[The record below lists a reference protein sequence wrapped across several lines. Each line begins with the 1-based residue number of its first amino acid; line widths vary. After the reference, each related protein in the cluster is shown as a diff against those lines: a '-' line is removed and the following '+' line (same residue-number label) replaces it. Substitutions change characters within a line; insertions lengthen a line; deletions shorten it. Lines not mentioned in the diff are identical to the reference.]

1 MNPGYKIS
9 GRYEIIRSLG
19 EGGMANVYLA
29 HDLILDRDVSV
40 KLLRLDLR
48 DDEKTKKRFQR
59 EALAATQLS
68 NDHIVGVYDVGEEQG
83 LQYMVM
89 EYVEGTD
96 LEAYIKKNFPIP
108 YQQVIDIMA
117 QILEAVEDAH
127 EHNIIHRD
135 LKPQNVL
142 IDNHQQIKITDFGIA
157 VVAENSMTQT
167 NTIMGS
173 VHYLSPEQ
181 ARGGIT
187 TNKSDIYSLGIM
199 LYEMLTGKVPFEG
212 ETAVSIA
219 LKHYQEETPSVR
231 EFDPRIPQALENV
244 VLKATSKAP
253 SDRYQTADAMRED
266 LATSLSSARAGE
278 KKFAPKSDDH
288 GETKVLSA
296 ADLEKAENGV
306 KIDDSTPEPDK
317 KSKKKRR
324 RKRWLWLIPLVL
336 IIGVVVWI
344 ALMPARQVIPDVSGM
359 TESAAKSALEKK
371 NLSVGTVTTKHS
383 DTIKK
388 DLVISSSPKAERK
401 VKAKSKVNLVI
412 SSGVKKVEIQ
422 NYVGQSYNSTAAKL
436 RKLGITVKKTTMSSN
451 DFGSGK
457 IMSQSVKSGTK
468 VKASDTTITLKVST
482 GKTKITLPSFTG
494 KTLAEVQEYANQ
506 NDLKVSSTEETS
518 KTVSDGSV
526 ISQSPSAGSTLTAGD
541 TISVVVAKNSTKT
554 ATETVS
560 VPFDSSNSKTENT
573 IQIYLQDSN
582 NNISDV
588 SQTFTITSTQSVTLT
603 LTLNNDDKGAY
614 KIVSDGNTIAS
625 KNNITGS

>member
-1 MNPGYKIS
+1 MNPGYKLS

-96 LEAYIKKNFPIP
+96 LEAYIKNNFPIP
-108 YQQVIDIMA
+108 YQQVIDIMS

-127 EHNIIHRD
+127 QHNIIHRD

-142 IDNHQQIKITDFGIA
+142 IDNDLQAKITDFGIA
-157 VVAENSMTQT
+157 AVAENSMTQT

-187 TNKSDIYSLGIM
+187 TSKSDIYSLGII

-219 LKHYQEETPSVR
+219 LKHYQEATPSVR
-231 EFDPRIPQALENV
+231 DFDPRIPQALENV

-253 SDRYQTADAMRED
+253 SDRYVSADAMRND
-266 LATSLSSARAGE
+266 LATALSSSRAGE
-278 KKFAPKSDDH
+278 NKFTPKVNDH
-288 GETKVLSA
+288 GETKVMSPL
-296 ADLEKAENGV
+296 DINQT
-306 KIDDSTPEPDK
+306 IDEQKQTSEPTSK
-317 KSKKKRR
+317 TGKSKKKNRK
-324 RKRWLWLIPLVL
+324 KRWLWLIPIVL
-336 IIGVVVWI
+336 IIGIIVWLI
-344 ALMPARQVIPDVSGM
+344 LIPGRQVVPDVTGM
-359 TESAAKSALEKK
+359 TENQAESALEKK
-371 NLSVGTVTTKHS
+371 NLSVGTVTKKNS

-388 DLVISSSPKAERK
+388 NLVISSTPKAELK
-401 VKAKSKVNLVI
+401 VKAKTKVNLVI
-412 SSGVKKVEIQ
+412 SSGVKKVKIE
-422 NYVGQSYNSTAAKL
+422 NYIGQSYATTAANL
-436 RKLGITVKKTTMSSN
+436 RKKGITVKKTTTHSN
-451 DFGSGK
+451 DFASGK
-457 IMSQSVKSGTK
+457 VMSQSIKSGAK
-468 VKASDTTITLKVST
+468 VTASKTTITLKVSS
-482 GKTKITLPSFTG
+482 GEKKITLPDFTG
-494 KTLAEVQEYANQ
+494 KKLADVQSYADQ
-506 NDLKVSSTEETS
+506 NDLKVSSTEQTS
-518 KTVSDGSV
+518 KTVTAGDV
-526 ISQSPSAGSTLTAGD
+526 ISQTPASGATLTAGD
-541 TISVVVAKNSTKT
+541 TISVVVAKEETKT
-554 ATETVS
+554 ATEVVS
-560 VPFDSSNSKTENT
+560 IPFDNSNNKTENV
-573 IQIYLQDSN
+573 IQVYLQDSN
-582 NNISDV
+582 NEITNE
-588 SQTFTITSTQSVTLT
+588 SQKFTITSTQSVTLNFT
-603 LTLNNDDKGAY
+603 LDNGDTGAY
-614 KIVSDGNTIAS
+614 KIVQDGVVIAS

>member
-96 LEAYIKKNFPIP
+96 LEAYIKNNFPIP

-157 VVAENSMTQT
+157 AVAENSMTQT

-266 LATSLSSARAGE
+266 LATSLSSARADE

-371 NLSVGTVTTKHS
+371 DLSVGTVTTKHS

-422 NYVGQSYNSTAAKL
+422 NYVGKSYNSTAAKL

-526 ISQSPSAGSTLTAGD
+526 ISQSPSAGSTLTEGD

>member
-266 LATSLSSARAGE
+266 LATSLSSARADE
-278 KKFAPKSDDH
+278 KKFAPKSDDY

-306 KIDDSTPEPDK
+306 KIDDSTPDPDK

-371 NLSVGTVTTKHS
+371 DLSVGTVTTKHS

-422 NYVGQSYNSTAAKL
+422 NYVGKSYNSTAAKL

-526 ISQSPSAGSTLTAGD
+526 ISQSPSAGSTLTEGD

-560 VPFDSSNSKTENT
+560 VPFDSSNSKTKNT

>member
-96 LEAYIKKNFPIP
+96 LEAYIKNNFPIP

-253 SDRYQTADAMRED
+253 SDRYQTVDAMRED
-266 LATSLSSARAGE
+266 LATSLSSARADE

-306 KIDDSTPEPDK
+306 KIDDSTPEHDK

-422 NYVGQSYNSTAAKL
+422 NYVGKSYNSTAAKL

-451 DFGSGK
+451 DFGSGE

-526 ISQSPSAGSTLTAGD
+526 ISQSPSAGSTLTEGD